1 MKTIIEKKSE
11 RKKKAIRKI
20 PETAHIPYDRT

>member
-11 RKKKAIRKI
+11 RKLESNWNDFVAAGW
-20 PETAHIPYDRT
+20 TSGY